1 MKKTIFIILGALFLI
16 GLYFFVVNARERS
29 KQNTFINKSL
39 GYEIEYKSPWRI
51 SNTLSKEFAKVNYVM
66 NIIAEM
72 GCEDT
77 ISYFS
82 FSENEVSV
90 EDQQKKADE
99 CLKSHPEYNEY
110 MQQIGSFLNN
120 WSAEKSGNILLT
132 DWSIEE
138 ENAFISQLSR
148 GEKTIVDISN
158 ENNSNRSI
166 GIYSSYSDLSFAEEK
181 NTSSEKNGKVM
192 FEKKIINLKNNIKAY
207 YTNFNGDLLVFVPHP
222 IKDNSDIGETEGLL
236 FSTSNKEILS
246 EVLNTL
252 ELK

>member
-1 MKKTIFIILGALFLI
+1 MKKTIFIILGTLFLI
-16 GLYFFVVNARERS
+16 GFYFFVVNIKERS
-29 KQNTFINKSL
+29 KQNTFINNSL

-51 SNTLSKEFAKVNYVM
+51 SNSLSKEFAKVNYVM
-66 NIIAEM
+66 NIISEM
-72 GCEDT
+72 ECEDS
-77 ISYFS
+77 IND
-82 FSENEVSV
+82 FSEDEVSV

-110 MQQIGSFLNN
+110 MQKIGSFLNN
-120 WSAEKSGNILLT
+120 WSAEKSSNILLT

-148 GEKTIVDISN
+148 GEKTIVDISH

-181 NTSSEKNGKVM
+181 NTSSEKNRRVI
-192 FEKKIINLKNNIKAY
+192 FERKIINLKNDIKAY

-236 FSTSNKEILS
+236 FSTSNKEFLS